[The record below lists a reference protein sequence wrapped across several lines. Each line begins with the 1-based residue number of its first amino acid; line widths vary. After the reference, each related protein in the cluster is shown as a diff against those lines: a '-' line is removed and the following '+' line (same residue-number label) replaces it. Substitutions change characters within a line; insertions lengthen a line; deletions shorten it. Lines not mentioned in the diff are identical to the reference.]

1 MDRSKSDL
9 LSDDAA
15 RGEVERRVAVGVV
28 QVEHVDGVP
37 GERVE
42 ERLLRGPRLVA
53 PQLPPE
59 IPGVEPAPEV
69 AAEEEHERACTHGAR
84 PRIDQRAY
92 RAAASALGLRR
103 VWGGEAY
110 RGSGWRGG
118 R

>member
-9 LSDDAA
+9 LGYDAA

-28 QVEHVDGVP
+28 QVEHVDGIP

-59 IPGVEPAPEV
+59 IPGVQPAPEI
-69 AAEEEHERACTHGAR
+69 AAEEVHERACTHGTR
-84 PRIDQRAY
+84 PRID
-92 RAAASALGLRR
+92 
-103 VWGGEAY
+103 
-110 RGSGWRGG
+110 
-118 R
+118 